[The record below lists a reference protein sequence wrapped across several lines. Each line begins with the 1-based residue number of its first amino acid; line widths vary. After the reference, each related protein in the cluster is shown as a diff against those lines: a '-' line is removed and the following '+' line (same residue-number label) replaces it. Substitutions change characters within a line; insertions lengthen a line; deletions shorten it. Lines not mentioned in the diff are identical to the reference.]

1 MLPCRNGSHLYT
13 GRQTCLSQR
22 PGSGTSE
29 RCNSGS
35 TDPAKLKVSG
45 DFMSLYQAY
54 LEQIEGRKE
63 QGLKPKPIDDGSLVA
78 ELIAQIKDADHAH
91 RADSLN
97 FLIYNTLPGTTSA
110 AGVKAAFLKEIILG
124 EAVVAEITPA
134 FAFELLSHM
143 KGGPSV
149 EVLLDLALGDDA
161 AIASDAAEIL
171 KTQVF
176 LYEADTN
183 RLKAA
188 FEAGSAI
195 ARDIIESY
203 AEAEFFTKLP
213 EIEDEIKVVTYIA
226 AEGDISTDLLS
237 PGNQAHSRSDRELHG
252 KCMISEQAQ
261 DEIRKL
267 QAQHPDKQVMLIAE
281 KGTMG
286 VGSSRMS
293 GVNNVALWT
302 GRQASPYVPFV
313 NVAPIV
319 AGTNGIS
326 PIFLTTVG
334 VTGGIGIDLK
344 NWVKKLDADGNP
356 ILNNDDNP
364 ILEQK
369 YSVETGTILTI
380 NTKDKMLLDEDGGE
394 ALVDVSSSF
403 TPQKLEF
410 MKAGGSYAIV
420 FGKMLQ
426 TFACETLGVEL
437 KSAYAPSK
445 EVSVEGQGLTA
456 VEKIFNANAVG
467 VAPGTVLHAGSDARV
482 RVNIVG
488 SQDTTGLMTAQE
500 LEAMAATVISPTVD
514 GAYQSGC
521 HTASV
526 WDIKAQENT
535 PRLMKFM
542 HDFGLITG
550 RDPKDVYHPMTDV
563 IHKVLNDIT
572 VDDWAII
579 IGGDSHTRMSKGVAF
594 GADSGTVALALATG
608 EATMPIPESVK
619 VTFKGSMADHMDFRD
634 VVHATQTQMLKQFG
648 DNVFQG
654 RIIEVHIGTLLAD
667 QAFTFTD
674 WTAEMKAKASI
685 CISEDATLIESLE
698 IAKHRIQIMIDKGME
713 NDNRMLQGLI
723 DIADQR
729 IAQIRSGEKPALA
742 PDANASYFAE
752 VVVDLDQIVEPMI
765 ADPDVNN
772 ADVSKRY
779 THDTIRPISF
789 YGADK
794 KVDLGFVGS
803 CMVHKGDVKIVAQML
818 RNLEKSSG
826 KVEFNAPLV
835 VAAPTYN
842 IIDELKAEGDWDIL
856 QKYSGFEFDDSKPK
870 TSARTEYENILYL
883 ERPGC
888 NLCMGNQEKAAK
900 GDTVLATSTR
910 LFKGRVVEDAGDKKG
925 ESLLASTP
933 VVVLSAILGRT
944 PTLDEYKTAVD
955 GIDLTK
961 FAPPLAKPGTT
972 QSAHF

>member
-1 MLPCRNGSHLYT
+1 
-13 GRQTCLSQR
+13 
-22 PGSGTSE
+22 
-29 RCNSGS
+29 
-35 TDPAKLKVSG
+35 
-45 DFMSLYQAY
+45 MSLYTDY
-54 LEQIEGRKE
+54 LTEIETRKGE
-63 QGLKPKPIDDGSLVA
+63 GLHPKPIDDGALVA
-78 ELIAQIKDADHAH
+78 ELIAQIEDTGNEY
-91 RADSLN
+91 REDSLN
-97 FLIYNTLPGTTSA
+97 FFIYNTLPGTTSA
-110 AGVKAAFLKEIILG
+110 AGVKAAFLKKIILG
-124 EAVVAEITPA
+124 EASVAEITPD

-149 EVLLDLALGDDA
+149 EVLLDIALGDDA
-161 AIASDAAEIL
+161 ALAAQAAEVL

-176 LYEADTN
+176 LYEADTD

-188 FEAGSAI
+188 LDAGNAVAKEI
-195 ARDIIESY
+195 VESY
-203 AEAEFFTKLP
+203 AKAEFFTKLP

-237 PGNQAHSRSDRELHG
+237 PGAEAHSRSDRELHG
-252 KCMISEQAQ
+252 KCMITPEAQAEIEQMKK
-261 DEIRKL
+261 D
-267 QAQHPDKQVMLIAE
+267 HPDARVMLIAE

-302 GRQASPYVPFV
+302 GKQASPYVPFV
-313 NVAPIV
+313 NYAPVV

-356 ILNNDDNP
+356 VMDENGDP
-364 ILEQK
+364 VLEQA
-369 YSVETGTILTI
+369 YSVETGKVLTI
-380 NTKDKMLLDEDGGE
+380 NTKSKKLFDADGTE
-394 ALVDVSSSF
+394 LADVASSF
-403 TPQKLEF
+403 SPQKVEF
-410 MKAGGSYAIV
+410 MKAGGSYAVV
-420 FGKMLQ
+420 FGKKLQ
-426 TFACETLGVEL
+426 TFAAEALGQPL
-437 KSAYAPSK
+437 DSAYAPSK

-456 VEKIFNANAVG
+456 VEKIFNRNARG
-467 VAPGTVLHAGSDARV
+467 TTPGKTLHAGSDV
-482 RVNIVG
+482 RVKVNVVG
-488 SQDTTGLMTAQE
+488 SQDTTGPMTAQE
-500 LEAMAATVISPTVD
+500 LEAMAATVISPSLDV
-514 GAYQSGC
+514 GYQSGC

-526 WDIKAQENT
+526 WDKKAQANI
-535 PRLMKFM
+535 PKLMSFM
-542 HDFGLITG
+542 NNFGLITA
-550 RDPKDVYHPMTDV
+550 RDPKGVYHSMTDV

-572 VDDWAII
+572 VDDWDII

-619 VTFKGSMADHMDFRD
+619 VTFKGAMKDHMDFRD
-634 VVHATQTQMLKQFG
+634 VVHATQAQMLKQHG

-654 RIIEVHIGTLLAD
+654 RVIEVHIGTLLAD

-685 CISEDATLIESLE
+685 CISNDETLIGSLE
-698 IAKHRIQIMIDKGME
+698 LAKSRIQIMIEKGM
-713 NDNRMLQGLI
+713 DNEAKLLQGLI
-723 DIADQR
+723 DKADAR
-729 IAQIRSGEKPALA
+729 IAEIKSGERPPLT
-742 PDANASYFAE
+742 PDDSAKYFAE
-752 VVVDLDQIVEPMI
+752 VVVDLDEIDEPMI

-779 THDTIRPISF
+779 THDTIRPVSY
-789 YGADK
+789 YGGEK

-803 CMVHKGDVKIVAQML
+803 CMVHKGDIKIVAQML
-818 RNLEKSSG
+818 KNVEKAEG
-826 KVEFNAPLV
+826 KVEFKAPLV

-842 IIDELKAEGDWDIL
+842 IIDELKEEGDWEIL
-856 QKYSGFEFDDSKPK
+856 QKYSGFEFDDLFPK
-870 TSARTEYENILYL
+870 AQARTEYENILYL

-910 LFKGRVVEDAGDKKG
+910 LFQGRVVADSPEKKG

-944 PTLDEYKTAVD
+944 PSSDEYKAAVE

-961 FAPPLAKPGTT
+961 FAPPLEIPNTSK
-972 QSAHF
+972 SAHF

>member
-1 MLPCRNGSHLYT
+1 MTLY
-13 GRQTCLSQR
+13 S
-22 PGSGTSE
+22 
-29 RCNSGS
+29 N
-35 TDPAKLKVSG
+35 
-45 DFMSLYQAY
+45 Y
-54 LEQIEGRKE
+54 LAEIEKRKKD
-63 QGLKPKPIDDGSLVA
+63 GLNPKPIENG
-78 ELIAQIKDADHAH
+78 ELLKEIISQIKDKNNVH
-91 RADSLN
+91 RKDSIH
-97 FLIYNTLPGTTSA
+97 FLIYNTIPGTTTA
-110 AGVKAAFLKEIILG
+110 AEVKSKFLKEIITG
-124 EAVVAEITPA
+124 EIKVDEISVS

-143 KGGPSV
+143 KGGPSI
-149 EVLLDLALGDDA
+149 EVLLDIALGQDKSIAIDA
-161 AIASDAAEIL
+161 ADVL
-171 KTQVF
+171 KTQFF
-176 LYEADTN
+176 LYEVDTN
-183 RLKAA
+183 RLEKAYKS
-188 FEAGSAI
+188 GNKI
-195 ARDIIESY
+195 AEDILRSY
-203 AEAEFFTKLP
+203 TKAEFFTKLP
-213 EIEDEIKVVTYIA
+213 DIEDEIKVVTYVA

-252 KCMISEQAQ
+252 KCMISEKAQ
-261 DEIRKL
+261 QEIEQLKKEN
-267 QAQHPDKQVMLIAE
+267 PDKQVMLIAE

-302 GRQASPYVPFV
+302 GKQASPYVPFV
-313 NVAPIV
+313 NIAPIV
-319 AGTNGIS
+319 AGTNGVS

-344 NWVKKLDADGNP
+344 NWVKKLDSDGNP
-356 ILNNDDNP
+356 IINNDDNP
-364 ILEQK
+364 VLEQR
-369 YSVETGTILTI
+369 YSVDTGTILKI
-380 NTKDKMLLDEDGGE
+380 NTKEKKLFDETGDQE
-394 ALVDVSSSF
+394 LVDLSSSF
-403 TPQKLEF
+403 TPQKKEF

-420 FGKMLQ
+420 FGKKLQ
-426 TFACETLGVEL
+426 SLACKALNVEL
-437 KSAYAPSK
+437 KSAFAPSK
-445 EVSVEGQGLTA
+445 QVYNPDHGFTA
-456 VEKIFNANAVG
+456 VEKIFNQNAVG
-467 VAPGTVLHAGSDARV
+467 IEDGVKLHAGSDARV
-482 RVNIVG
+482 KVNIVG
-488 SQDTTGLMTAQE
+488 SQDTTGPMTAQE

-526 WDIKAQENT
+526 WDFKAQENT
-535 PRLMKFM
+535 PKLMKFM
-542 HDFGLITG
+542 NKFGLITG
-550 RDPKDVYHPMTDV
+550 RDPKESYHAMTDV

-572 VDDWAII
+572 VDDWSII

-619 VTFKGSMADHMDFRD
+619 VTFKGKMSDHMDFRD
-634 VVHATQTQMLKQFG
+634 VVHATQAQMLKQFG

-654 RIIEVHIGTLLAD
+654 KIIEVHLGTLLAD

-685 CISEDATLIESLE
+685 CISEDETLIKSLE
-698 IAKHRIQIMIDKGME
+698 IARDRIQVMIDKGME
-713 NDNRMLQGLI
+713 NKNKMLHKLVSIAEKRI
-723 DIADQR
+723 DEIK
-729 IAQIRSGEKPALA
+729 SGKKPALA
-742 PDANASYFAE
+742 PDSNAKYSAE
-752 VVVDLDQIVEPMI
+752 VVIDLDLIDEPMI

-772 ADVSKRY
+772 IDVSKRY
-779 THDTIRPISF
+779 THDTIRPIS
-789 YGADK
+789 YYKAEK

-826 KVEFNAPLV
+826 DVKFNAPLV

-842 IIDELKAEGDWDIL
+842 IIDELKEEGDWGIL
-856 QKYSGFEFDDSKPK
+856 QKYSGFEFDDNSPK
-870 TSARTEYENILYL
+870 NSARLDYENILYL

-910 LFKGRVVEDAGDKKG
+910 LFQGRVVEDSDEKKG

-944 PTLDEYKTAVD
+944 PTLDEYKIAVE

-961 FAPPLAKPGTT
+961 FSPPIEKNQNTL
-972 QSAHF
+972 SAHF

>member
-1 MLPCRNGSHLYT
+1 MRFYK
-13 GRQTCLSQR
+13 
-22 PGSGTSE
+22 
-29 RCNSGS
+29 
-35 TDPAKLKVSG
+35 D
-45 DFMSLYQAY
+45 Y
-54 LEQIEGRKE
+54 LREIEDRKA
-63 QGLKPKPIDDGSLVA
+63 QGLSPQPIEDGALLKEVISHVV
-78 ELIAQIKDADHAH
+78 DHKSKH
-91 RADSLN
+91 RNDCLR
-97 FLIYNTLPGTTSA
+97 FLIYNTLPGTTGA
-110 AGVKAAFLKEIILG
+110 AGEKAQFLKQLIVGEILV
-124 EAVVAEITPA
+124 EEITPT

-149 EVLLDLALGDDA
+149 KVLLDLALGEDGE
-161 AIASDAAEIL
+161 IAKDAAEVL

-183 RLKAA
+183 RIKTA
-188 FEAGSAI
+188 FEEGNPLAA
-195 ARDIIESY
+195 DILESY
-203 AEAEFFTKLP
+203 ARAEFFTKLP
-213 EIEDEIKVVTYIA
+213 DVEEEIKVVTYVA

-237 PGNQAHSRSDRELHG
+237 PGNQAHSRADRELHG
-252 KCMISEQAQ
+252 KCMMSEQGQ
-261 DEIRKL
+261 KEIEALKRR
-267 QAQHPDKQVMLIAE
+267 HPDKRVMLVAE

-293 GVNNVALWT
+293 GINNVALWT
-302 GRQASPYVPFV
+302 GKQASPYVPFV
-313 NVAPIV
+313 NIAPVV

-334 VTGGIGIDLK
+334 VTGGIGVDLQ
-344 NWVKKLDADGNP
+344 NWVKVLDENSNP
-356 ILNNDDNP
+356 ILNNDGNP
-364 ILEQK
+364 ILEQR
-369 YSVETGTILTI
+369 YSVETGTVLTI
-380 NTKDKMLLDEDGGE
+380 SVKEKKLYNEAGDEE
-394 ALVDVSSSF
+394 LVDMASSL

-410 MKAGGSYAIV
+410 MRAGGSYAIV
-420 FGKMLQ
+420 FGKKLQ
-426 TFACETLGVEL
+426 TFAAETLGIEAPLV
-437 KSAYAPSK
+437 YAKSK
-445 EVSVEGQGLTA
+445 EVSHEGQGLTA
-456 VEKIFNANAVG
+456 VEKIFNANALG
-467 VAPGTVLHAGSDARV
+467 ATPGKVLHAGSDVRV

-488 SQDTTGLMTAQE
+488 SQDTTGPMTAQE
-500 LEAMAATVISPTVD
+500 LEAMAATVLSPSVD

-526 WDIKAQENT
+526 WDLKAQANT
-535 PRLMKFM
+535 PKLMAFM
-542 HDFGLITG
+542 HKFGLITA
-550 RDPKDVYHPMTDV
+550 RDPAGTYHAMTDV

-619 VTFKGSMADHMDFRD
+619 VTFQGEMASHMDFRD
-634 VVHATQTQMLKQFG
+634 VVHATQAQMLQHFG

-685 CISEDATLIESLE
+685 CISEDETLIQSLE
-698 IAKHRIQIMIDKGME
+698 IARDRIQIMIDKGME
-713 NDNRMLQGLI
+713 NDAQMLKGLI
-723 DIADQR
+723 EIAENRIDQ
-729 IAQIRSGEKPALA
+729 IKSGEKPALK
-742 PDANASYFAE
+742 PDENAKYFAE
-752 VVVDLDQIVEPMI
+752 VVVDLDDINEPMI

-779 THDTIRPISF
+779 THDTIRPIS
-789 YGADK
+789 YYQAEK

-818 RNLEKSSG
+818 RNLEAEHG
-826 KVEFNAPLV
+826 NVEFKAPLV

-842 IIDELKAEGDWDIL
+842 IIDELKEEGDWEIL
-856 QKYSGFEFDDSKPK
+856 QKYCGFEFDDAVPK
-870 TSARTEYENILYL
+870 ETARTKYENILYL

-910 LFKGRVVEDAGDKKG
+910 LFQGRVVADSETKKG
-925 ESLLASTP
+925 ESLLGSTP

-944 PTLDEYKTAVD
+944 PTLEEYKSAVQ

-961 FAPPLAKPGTT
+961 FSPPTQKPLDTL
-972 QSAHF
+972 SVHF